1 MIEKLW
7 FLIPEM
13 ILFAGVVVV
22 SILGLSPVR
31 ALRDVTPWVTIGAL
45 VLASAVTPL
54 LYTPERVASAELLMP
69 HVGWYM
75 KVAIMLIAAMLV
87 LMCIGLIDRHYEGE
101 VKAGRTAF
109 DPMRVN
115 RGEFFVLL
123 LFSVMGATLVCN
135 ANDLIWLFLAL
146 ELTSLPTYVMVAM
159 SRPSRKAQEAGVKY
173 FFLGAFATAM
183 FLYGFALLYGST
195 GTMILTEMRTE
206 FAAQAAG
213 EGINTFGIV
222 GMILA
227 ILGIGFKIAAA
238 PLHFYVAD
246 VYEGA
251 ASAVTAYIAFVPK
264 AAGMLG
270 LILLLGTMG
279 WYGHLG
285 EDAFGLPEPIVYA
298 LWMMAVL
305 TMTLGNVAALLQR
318 SVKRMLAYSSIAHSG
333 YMMIGLIAGPGLG
346 INGILFYLSAY
357 GIMNTAA
364 FAVLA
369 GLERSSQEIETV
381 DDIAG
386 LRLKHPAMAI
396 VLAISSASLLGLP
409 PLLGFMGKLYLFVA
423 GVEAGHVPLV
433 IIAGINSAI
442 SAGYYLYLVQLA
454 ILSRPSAQAETIV
467 KSPRLWPRVAGMI
480 GAALVVIVPIFTEAL
495 YSASER
501 ATLDY
506 DERAP
511 MLGEAQD
518 EGLDGAKPQS
528 EELASRD

>member
-13 ILFAGVVVV
+13 ILFGGVIVV
-22 SILGLSPVR
+22 SIFGLSPVR
-31 ALRDVTPWVTIGAL
+31 SLRDATPWVTIGAL

-54 LYTPERVASAELLMP
+54 LYTPERVAGADLLMP

-101 VKAGRTAF
+101 VRAGRATF

-159 SRPSRKAQEAGVKY
+159 SRPSRKAQEAAVKY
-173 FFLGAFATAM
+173 FFLGAFATAI

-195 GTMILTEMRTE
+195 GTMILTEMRVAFGE
-206 FAAQAAG
+206 QAAAG
-213 EGINTFGIV
+213 GINTFGIV
-222 GMILA
+222 GMIMA

-251 ASAVTAYIAFVPK
+251 ASAMTAYIAFVPK

-279 WYGHLG
+279 WQGHLG
-285 EDAFGLPEPIVYA
+285 EGVSGLPEPVIYA

-305 TMTLGNVAALLQR
+305 TMTLGNVAALLQK

-333 YMMIGLIAGPGLG
+333 YMIIGLIAGPGLG
-346 INGILFYLSAY
+346 INGVLFYLSAY

-369 GLERSSQEIETV
+369 GLERSGQEIETV
-381 DDIAG
+381 DELAG
-386 LRLKHPAMAI
+386 LRIKHPSMAI
-396 VLAISSASLLGLP
+396 VLAISSASLLGVP

-423 GVEAGHVPLV
+423 GIEAGHVPLV
-433 IIAGINSAI
+433 VIAAINSAI
-442 SAGYYLYLVQLA
+442 SAGYYLYLVVLPLLMA
-454 ILSRPSAQAETIV
+454 PSAQAETIE

-495 YSASER
+495 YSASAR
-501 ATLDY
+501 ATREY
-506 DERAP
+506 DEAAP
-511 MLGEAQD
+511 RVRVD
-518 EGLDGAKPQS
+518 ESSTDPAAKPAS
-528 EELASRD
+528 DELASRD

>member
-1 MIEKLW
+1 
-7 FLIPEM
+7 
-13 ILFAGVVVV
+13 
-22 SILGLSPVR
+22 
-31 ALRDVTPWVTIGAL
+31 
-45 VLASAVTPL
+45 
-54 LYTPERVASAELLMP
+54 
-69 HVGWYM
+69 
-75 KVAIMLIAAMLV
+75 
-87 LMCIGLIDRHYEGE
+87 MCIGLIDRHYEGE
-101 VKAGRTAF
+101 VKAGRAIF

-123 LFSVMGATLVCN
+123 LFSVIGATLVCN

-195 GTMILTEMRTE
+195 GTMILTEMRTA
-206 FAAQAAG
+206 FAEQAAG
-213 EGINTFGIV
+213 DGINTFGIV
-222 GMILA
+222 GMILSV
-227 ILGIGFKIAAA
+227 LGLAFKIAAA
-238 PLHFYVAD
+238 PLHFYAAD

-251 ASAVTAYIAFVPK
+251 ASAVTSFIAFVPK
-264 AAGMLG
+264 AAGMLA

-279 WYGHLG
+279 WYGHVG
-285 EDAFGLPEPIVYA
+285 PDQFGLPEPVVYA

-305 TMTLGNVAALLQR
+305 TMTLGNVAALLQK
-318 SVKRMLAYSSIAHSG
+318 SIKRMLAYSSIAHSG

-346 INGILFYLSAY
+346 INGVLFYLSVY

-369 GLERSSQEIETV
+369 GLERSGQEIETV
-381 DDIAG
+381 DEIAG
-386 LRLKHPAMAI
+386 LRLKHPAMAV

-423 GVEAGHVPLV
+423 GIEAGHLPLV
-433 IIAGINSAI
+433 VIAGVNSAI
-442 SAGYYLYLVQLA
+442 SAGYYIYLVQLA
-454 ILSRPSAQAETIV
+454 ILSLPSAQAETIV

-501 ATLDY
+501 ATQDY
-506 DERAP
+506 EVLPRVAGDGEPDETART
-511 MLGEAQD
+511 
-518 EGLDGAKPQS
+518 
-528 EELASRD
+528 ELAAHD

>member
-22 SILGLSPVR
+22 SIFGLSPLR
-31 ALRDVTPWVTIGAL
+31 ALREVTPWVTIGAL
-45 VLASAVTPL
+45 VVASAVTPF
-54 LYTPERVASAELLMP
+54 LYTPERVAEAELLMP

-75 KVAIMLIAAMLV
+75 KVAIMMIAAMLV

-101 VKAGRTAF
+101 IKAGRAIF

-173 FFLGAFATAM
+173 FFLGAFATAI

-195 GTMILTEMRTE
+195 GTMVLTEMRTV
-206 FAAQAAG
+206 FAEQAAG

-227 ILGIGFKIAAA
+227 VLGLGFKIAAA
-238 PLHFYVAD
+238 PLHFYAAD

-251 ASAVTAYIAFVPK
+251 ASAVTAFIAFVPK

-279 WYGHLG
+279 WYGHVG
-285 EDAFGLPEPIVYA
+285 ADAFGLPEPVLYA

-305 TMTLGNVAALLQR
+305 TMTLGNIAALLQR

-346 INGILFYLSAY
+346 INSVLFYLTAY

-369 GLERSSQEIETV
+369 GLERAGQEIETV
-381 DDIAG
+381 DDISG
-386 LRLKHPAMAI
+386 LRLKHPGMAI
-396 VLAISSASLLGLP
+396 VLAISSASLLGVP

-423 GVEAGHVPLV
+423 GVEAGHIPLV
-433 IIAGINSAI
+433 VIAGLNSAI
-442 SAGYYLYLVQLA
+442 SAGYYLFLIVLA
-454 ILSRPSAQAETIV
+454 ILLKPSAQAETIE
-467 KSPRLWPRVAGMI
+467 KSPRVWPRVAGLI
-480 GAALVVIVPIFTEAL
+480 GAVLIVALPVFTQAL
-495 YSASER
+495 YNASER
-501 ATLDY
+501 ATQDY
-506 DERAP
+506 E
-511 MLGEAQD
+511 LGPPAAASQD
-518 EGLDGAKPQS
+518 AGEDGAV
-528 EELASRD
+528 ARRD